1 MEFNKRISIIL
12 VLAFI
17 SVTLTEVLAQEAGN
31 KNVIMEERELDW
43 FNGVDVGGSVNAII
57 IKGEENSVRIETDEN
72 LHDNVTT
79 VVKNNILEIKSKGI
93 KNPTKLN
100 AFITIKDMIILK
112 AGGASDVS
120 GESLFEGDEL
130 AIQASGATSL
140 KLDVDVEYLET
151 TVSGAADLI
160 LSGRAT
166 VHKTTVSGAGSLK
179 AKSLVT
185 DKATYSV
192 TGAGDAYLNVTGE
205 LDGSLSGAGDVKFIG
220 DPETTVLTKTEKNE
234 SETYRYYN
242 KTYPDSTKVK
252 IGGLNIE
259 VFEHDDSV
267 KVVIGNRELHV
278 DDEGNVRLGRRK
290 KIRFNGH
297 WAGFEMGLNGYF
309 NSDNNMSFPKETEY
323 MDLRTSKSWAIH
335 INFFEQNIA
344 LSKNKKWGIV
354 TGIGTSWNNY
364 RFSKDTRLNADS
376 SELIGYVDSGI
387 SIRKSKLTN
396 WYINVPLIFE
406 FQTNSYQKKNSF
418 HIAAGMI
425 MGVRVAS
432 HTKKYYDEWN
442 KEFEITKYNPVTD
455 QYENAL
461 YPNYENPISP
471 NYSKAK
477 NHDDFYLN
485 PFKWD
490 ATVRIG
496 WGFINLFATYSVN
509 TLFKTGKG
517 PELYPWTVGITLLNI

>member
-1 MEFNKRISIIL
+1 MKFSKQISIIL
-12 VLAFI
+12 IVALFSI
-17 SVTLTEVLAQEAGN
+17 SFTEVIAQEAGN
-31 KNVIMEERELDW
+31 KNVVIENRELGW
-43 FNGVDVGGSVNAII
+43 FNGVDVGGSVNAVI

-72 LHDNVTT
+72 LQDNVTT
-79 VVKNNILEIKSKGI
+79 VIKDDILEIRSKGI

-100 AFITIKDMIILK
+100 AFITIKDLKILK
-112 AGGASDVS
+112 AGGASDVT

-130 AIQASGATSL
+130 TIHSSGATSA

-151 TVSGAADLI
+151 IVSGAADLM

-192 TGAGDAYLNVTGE
+192 TGAGDAFLNVTGE
-205 LDGSLSGAGDVKFIG
+205 LDGSLSGAGDVKFVG
-220 DPETTVLTKTEKNE
+220 DPETSIKTTTQESKN
-234 SETYRYYN
+234 ETYRYYS
-242 KTYPDSTKVK
+242 KSYPDSTKVK

-259 VFEHDDSV
+259 VYEDNDSV
-267 KVVIGNRELHV
+267 KVVIGNRELLV
-278 DDEGNVRLGRRK
+278 DDSGNVRLGRHK
-290 KIRFNGH
+290 KIKFNGH

-309 NSDNNMSFPKETEY
+309 NSDYNMSFPKETEY

-335 INFFEQNIA
+335 INFFEQNVA

-354 TGIGTSWNNY
+354 TGLGTSWNNY
-364 RFSKDTRLNADS
+364 RFSKATRLNADS
-376 SELIGYVDSGI
+376 SQLIGYVDSGI

-396 WYINVPLIFE
+396 WYLNVPLIFE

-425 MGVRVAS
+425 MGIRLS
-432 HTKKYYDEWN
+432 THTKKYYDEYN
-442 KEFEITKYNPVTD
+442 KEFDVTRYYPEPADDYVTD
-455 QYENAL
+455 FTL
-461 YPNYENPISP
+461 ISP

-477 NHDDFYLN
+477 NYDDFYLN

-509 TLFKTGKG
+509 TMFKKDKG